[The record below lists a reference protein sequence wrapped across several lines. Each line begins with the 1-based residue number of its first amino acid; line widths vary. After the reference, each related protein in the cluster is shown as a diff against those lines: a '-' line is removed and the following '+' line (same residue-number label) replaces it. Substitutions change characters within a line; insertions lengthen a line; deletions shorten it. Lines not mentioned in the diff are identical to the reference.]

1 MPPATDDCST
11 VTDLKAMVRR
21 FVEERDWDQ
30 YHFPK
35 DLAIGLSIET
45 AELLEHFRFLSNEEI
60 AAKLQDERYL
70 IDIGHELADVL
81 YFVLLMC
88 RNLNLDATEI
98 LNAKL
103 AVSAKRYPVE
113 RARGKN
119 LKYTQL
125 SHESDA

>member
-1 MPPATDDCST
+1 
-11 VTDLKAMVRR
+11 
-21 FVEERDWDQ
+21 
-30 YHFPK
+30 
-35 DLAIGLSIET
+35 
-45 AELLEHFRFLSNEEI
+45 
-60 AAKLQDERYL
+60 
-70 IDIGHELADVL
+70 
-81 YFVLLMC
+81 MC